1 LTELTATAASTTGS
15 QDEADRRLHH
25 LLKALIADA
34 AKTGKQSLIQRDP
47 RWIPPVLKLL
57 DLGDNY
63 LAHNALS
70 LLEHSPRDPQ
80 IIQRLE
86 ALLRTGGMPPIPV
99 TQTLRALRSKNY
111 KAIISERLTTATDKH
126 EIDQLR
132 LCL

>member
-1 LTELTATAASTTGS
+1 LIATATSSTGG

-34 AKTGKQSLIQRDP
+34 AKAGRQSLIQRDP
-47 RWIPPVLKLL
+47 RWTAPVLGLL

-70 LLEHSPRDPQ
+70 LLEHSPRNPQ
-80 IIQRLE
+80 VIRRLE
-86 ALLRTGGMPPIPV
+86 ALLRTGAMPPIPV

-111 KAIISERLTTATDKH
+111 KAIIKERLTVATDKR
-126 EIDQLR
+126 EIEQLR